1 MEQMEQTEQTEQPQ
15 QLLLERLRQV
25 PQDLAQQSQTV
36 AVALPQHWIS
46 AFQGEQQVL
55 LAQLALRVQL
65 ALMALPE
72 PMGLMVQQQQS
83 LSEQS
88 LQVPLVQAQPLRIA
102 VVVLLRHLIF
112 PFLEAPLV
120 PQALR
125 VQPGLM
131 VQTVRTVLMVPME
144 AQTLF

>member
-1 MEQMEQTEQTEQPQ
+1 MEQTEQPQ

-25 PQDLAQQSQTV
+25 PQDPTQQSQTV
-36 AVALPQHWIS
+36 AVAPLQHWIS
-46 AFQGEQQVL
+46 AFLGELQAPL
-55 LAQLALRVQL
+55 EQLALRVQL

-72 PMGLMVQQQQS
+72 QMGLMVQQRQS

-112 PFLEAPLV
+112 PFLGAPLEQQELLV
-120 PQALR
+120 LK
-125 VQPGLM
+125 GLL
-131 VQTVRTVLMVPME
+131 VRTVLMVPME